1 MLVDYKQ
8 LNYFNLLFFFP
19 LFITIRLMCIYKKVE
34 KVFRLKKGLN
44 NCVLVFSKLF
54 TLFFH
59 NAN

>member
-1 MLVDYKQ
+1 
-8 LNYFNLLFFFP
+8 
-19 LFITIRLMCIYKKVE
+19 MCVYKKVE